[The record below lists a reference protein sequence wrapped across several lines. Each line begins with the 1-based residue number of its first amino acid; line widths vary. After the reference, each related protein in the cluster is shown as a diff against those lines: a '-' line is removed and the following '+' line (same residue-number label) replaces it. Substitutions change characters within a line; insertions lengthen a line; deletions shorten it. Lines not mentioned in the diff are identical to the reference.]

1 MRESRDDQAEET
13 ENGSALFEAPRR
25 RYLLYCLYL
34 YSNPVLLSD
43 ITYQVTIWEGN
54 QRSDDVAE
62 ERYHTYMSLYHDHL
76 PELAD
81 EGLVEYD
88 QQEDVVT
95 LGPKKGEIEER
106 LERQL
111 SQEIDTLLSAEQATL
126 GNDLPAAVPDDVY
139 RALAQSERRQL
150 LSHLLEEQTVTLNEA
165 TDIIVGWKVTAEGP
179 VGPDERERIR
189 GALHHI
195 HLPLLEEVGLVSYDR
210 EREEIQLSS
219 LTDPVRGVIESA
231 VWDHQMRDT
240 GRSEQK
246 RVLSEETEQ
255 ET

>member
-1 MRESRDDQAEET
+1 MRERRDDQTDEA
-13 ENGSALFEAPRR
+13 ENGSALFEAARR

-34 YSNPVLLSD
+34 YSNPILLSD
-43 ITYQVTIWEGN
+43 IAYQVTIWEGN
-54 QRSDDVAE
+54 QQSDDIAE
-62 ERYHTYMSLYHDHL
+62 ERFRTYMSLYHDHL

-81 EGLVEYD
+81 EGIVEYD

-95 LGPKKGEIEER
+95 LGPKQGEVEER
-106 LERQL
+106 LEHHL

-150 LSHLLEEQTVTLNEA
+150 LSYLLDEQAVTLDQA
-165 TDIIVGWKVTAEGP
+165 TDIIVGWKVTDEGA
-179 VGPDERERIR
+179 VGANERERIR

-210 EREEIQLSS
+210 ERKEIQLSS
-219 LTDPVRGVIESA
+219 LTEPVRGVIESA
-231 VWDHQMRDT
+231 VWDYQMTAT
-240 GRSEQK
+240 GRSEQE
-246 RVLSEETEQ
+246 RIPSEETE
-255 ET
+255 